1 MAGNCVRNSAVSE
14 VLMVSRSFK
23 IRDFSISLLLKSMLS
38 ISRDVISSGIM
49 PCIDKVNHKE
59 LFIIFGLYL
68 ARD

>member
-1 MAGNCVRNSAVSE
+1 
-14 VLMVSRSFK
+14 
-23 IRDFSISLLLKSMLS
+23 LKSMLS

-49 PCIDKVNHKE
+49 PCINKVNHKE